1 LTIAEEGEHELGVIE
16 LARLVI
22 MLKKEGKDSMYKSLD
37 TYPMRV
43 DNLILSVV
51 VACQVEIALGQN
63 LLVLA

>member
-22 MLKKEGKDSMYKSLD
+22 MLKKEGKDSMYKFLD